1 MRECANGG
9 LVFDEAARKMHIDP
23 AHCVGCGRCMNRC
36 PIQMNIVKVMKKL
49 GGGKQNG

>member
-1 MRECANGG
+1 MHKLVYYPTNNEG
-9 LVFDEAARKMHIDP
+9 LFS
-23 AHCVGCGRCMNRC
+23 CVGCGRCMNRC